1 MIRDWHDG
9 YLCRG
14 MNEILAIIRLIDPRA
29 FPCEGRNIFRG
40 KPPFTTRFRI
50 FRSSRMESCVA
61 QKCRH
66 FSRRTTSVPL
76 SWMARA
82 RHASRPS
89 RVETALSSKRG
100 GERRETIKSDEGRGE
115 GEKRE
120 RKKRK
125 KESVA
130 TIFSEREKETL
141 KRRESR
147 PLSHGNMRSIAFF
160 KHGSKPALPP
170 PPYFRASLSFDCITF
185 LLLIIIVEIKKNLNS
200 QRGGVRNPPLLFTCQ
215 DLFINSSSAPLPSRV
230 ISIPIQGISFTV

>member
-1 MIRDWHDG
+1 MK
-9 YLCRG
+9 
-14 MNEILAIIRLIDPRA
+14 E
-29 FPCEGRNIFRG
+29 EGKEKRG
-40 KPPFTTRFRI
+40 K
-50 FRSSRMESCVA
+50 
-61 QKCRH
+61 
-66 FSRRTTSVPL
+66 
-76 SWMARA
+76 
-82 RHASRPS
+82 
-89 RVETALSSKRG
+89 
-100 GERRETIKSDEGRGE
+100 GRKE
-115 GEKRE
+115 
-120 RKKRK
+120 RK